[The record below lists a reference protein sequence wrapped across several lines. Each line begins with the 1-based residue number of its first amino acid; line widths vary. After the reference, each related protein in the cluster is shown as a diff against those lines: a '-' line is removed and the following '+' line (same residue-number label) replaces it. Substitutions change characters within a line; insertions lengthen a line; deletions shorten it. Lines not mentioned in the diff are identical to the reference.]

1 MATETRIT
9 VLGAGSTMGLPMAR
23 NLARA
28 GLQVR
33 AWNRTGEKARP
44 LEEHGVR
51 LLESPAQATKGADVM
66 VTMLSDADA
75 VIDAVQ
81 DALPSVHPGIVWLQM
96 STIGEVGI
104 ERCADLAAAHKMTLF
119 DAPVLGTKQPAED
132 AKLVILASG
141 PNGSEG
147 ARATG
152 PDHIRARGL
161 SRAAP
166 RETRRSSRAPRRRS
180 GRAAAAPAHSLS

>member
-104 ERCADLAAAHKMTLF
+104 ERLRRSRRRPQN
-119 DAPVLGTKQPAED
+119 DAV
-132 AKLVILASG
+132 
-141 PNGSEG
+141 
-147 ARATG
+147 R
-152 PDHIRARGL
+152 R
-161 SRAAP
+161 SRAWHQAA
-166 RETRRSSRAPRRRS
+166 RRGRQACDPGLGPQRKRRREGHGS
-180 GRAAAAPAHSLS
+180 